1 MISNNSEQPGLL
13 SLWTPG
19 DVQTR
24 LCDHVRHLRRQRKWS
39 REKLSSFC
47 GVPAPTI
54 KRFETSGEI
63 SLRQFLLIAG
73 SLGMLDDLYQNLTKE
88 KRPEPKRLEDLLH

>member
-1 MISNNSEQPGLL
+1 MISINSTHPGLL

-24 LCDHVRHLRRQRKWS
+24 LCDHVRHLRKQRKWS

-63 SLRQFLLIAG
+63 SLRQFLLIAS
-73 SLGMLDDLYQNLTKE
+73 SLGMLDGIYQLLTEE
-88 KRPEPKRLEDLLH
+88 KRPAPRRLEDLLS